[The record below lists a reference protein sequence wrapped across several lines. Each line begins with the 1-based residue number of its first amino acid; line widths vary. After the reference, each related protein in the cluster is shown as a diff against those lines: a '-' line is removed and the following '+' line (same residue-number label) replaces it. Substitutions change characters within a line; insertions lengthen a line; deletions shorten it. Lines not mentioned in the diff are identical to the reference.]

1 MKEKLI
7 RKISDGARRAG
18 EPRVGA
24 VIVAAGSSTRFGGD
38 KLLAPLGGRPVL
50 RRSLEVFAGAGC
62 VISIVLVV
70 RPDRR
75 EEFTA
80 LCEAWGL
87 GGLVNVVPGGET
99 RTASARAGVMA
110 VPPGAEVIAIHDGA
124 RPLVTGGILSA
135 AVRAAKKYGAAAPAV
150 PVRDTIRLL
159 GEGGAS
165 TTPDRSS
172 LRAVQTPQC
181 FQRDIIRG
189 ALTEAMRRGWELTD
203 DCMAVEKIG
212 GGIFLTEGSED
223 NIKITTPR
231 DLELAELILRERE
244 EA

>member
-7 RKISDGARRAG
+7 RKISEGARRAG

-24 VIVAAGSSTRFGGD
+24 VIVAAGSSTRFGAD
-38 KLLAPLGGRPVL
+38 KLLAPLGGQPVL
-50 RRSLEVFAGAGC
+50 RRSLEVFRRAGC
-62 VISIVLVV
+62 VIGIVLVV
-70 RPDRR
+70 RPDRQ

-80 LCEAWGL
+80 LCGSWGL
-87 GGLVNVVPGGET
+87 GDLVRVVPGGET
-99 RTASARAGVMA
+99 RTASGYAGVMA
-110 VPPGAEVIAIHDGA
+110 VPAGAEVIAIHDGA
-124 RPLVTGGILSA
+124 RPLVTEEILSA
-135 AVRAAKKYGAAAPAV
+135 AARAAKKYGAAAPAV
-150 PVRDTIRLL
+150 AVRDTIRLL
-159 GEGGAS
+159 DGDGGVS
-165 TTPDRSS
+165 TPDRSA

-189 ALTEAMRRGWELTD
+189 ALAEAMRRGWELTD

-231 DLELAELILRERE
+231 DLDLAELILRGRE
-244 EA
+244 KP